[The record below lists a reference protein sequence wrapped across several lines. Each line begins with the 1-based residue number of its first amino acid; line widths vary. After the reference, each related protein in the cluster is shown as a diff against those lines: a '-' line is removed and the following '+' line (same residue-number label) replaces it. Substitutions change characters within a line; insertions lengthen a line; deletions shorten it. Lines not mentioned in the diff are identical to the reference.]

1 MTLPITT
8 LLAGVMGLLFV
19 VLSIR
24 VIQARQ
30 SSSVSLGDGGDKILM
45 RRMRGHANFCEYA
58 PIGVILLGLLEFQQA
73 NQYLLIVTALLL
85 AAARIFHGITF
96 AFSDHFAFG
105 RVFGA
110 GGSLIAIGVMAITAL
125 GLAITGS

>member
-8 LLAGVMGLLFV
+8 LLAGIMGLLFV
-19 VLSIR
+19 VLSVR

-30 SSSVSLGDGGDKILM
+30 STSVALGDGGDKLLT

-58 PIGVILLGLLEFQQA
+58 PIGIVLLGLLEYQQS
-73 NQYLLIVTALLL
+73 NPLLLIGCALLL
-85 AAARIFHGITF
+85 AIARIFHGITF

-110 GGSLIAIGVMAITAL
+110 GGSLVAIGVMAIAAIAT
-125 GLAITGS
+125 AITG